1 MYNSLKFSHFGIA
14 VSDFN
19 KAKNFFFCTG
29 YQISESVID
38 ENQNILATLIKHE
51 NQSDIEIISKINQ
64 DDITPIDKLI
74 KNNMSLIYH
83 ICFFCKNI
91 NSFIDESQ
99 DKNNSLREIVKPIY
113 SPLFKKE
120 ISFFITESIGLV
132 EIIHERC

>member
-19 KAKNFFFCTG
+19 KAKNFFLGTG

-74 KNNMSLIYH
+74 KT
-83 ICFFCKNI
+83 IC
-91 NSFIDESQ
+91 
-99 DKNNSLREIVKPIY
+99 
-113 SPLFKKE
+113 
-120 ISFFITESIGLV
+120 
-132 EIIHERC
+132 H

>member
-19 KAKNFFFCTG
+19 KAKIFLGTG

-51 NQSDIEIISKINQ
+51 NQSDIENNIKINQ

-74 KNNMSLIYH
+74 KKIMSLIYH
-83 ICFFCKNI
+83 ICFF
-91 NSFIDESQ
+91 
-99 DKNNSLREIVKPIY
+99 VK
-113 SPLFKKE
+113 
-120 ISFFITESIGLV
+120 ISILS
-132 EIIHERC
+132 